1 MPDAAV
7 ETSYRHCRQLAR
19 SAARNFYYGFVLL
32 PEAKRD
38 ALCALYAFM
47 RAIDDISDEPGP
59 IEVKRGRLQEQRAE
73 LNRILA
79 GGSTSD
85 PAWPAL
91 RDTVKRFGIPP
102 RYLRDLI
109 AGAEMDLAVA
119 EYETF
124 DELRHYCYHV
134 AGAVGLC
141 CLYVFGFNDPQSPEF
156 AERMGIAFQLTNIL
170 RDMREDLAMGRV
182 YIPREDFVKFGCEI
196 KQFGENSAASGMLEM
211 LRFEAARASEFY
223 REGWKLL
230 PLVSADSRA
239 ALWAMA
245 RIYSG
250 ILQKIGRRDKR
261 ILTGERARLSAAEK
275 AWIVFKAKM
284 GWFRD
289 DGI

>member
-7 ETSYRHCRQLAR
+7 EASYRHCRQLAR
-19 SAARNFYYGFVLL
+19 SAARNFYCGFVLL
-32 PEAKRD
+32 PDAKRD

-47 RAIDDISDEPGP
+47 RGIDDISDESGE
-59 IEVKRGRLQEQRAE
+59 IEVKRQRLQEQRAE

-79 GGSTSD
+79 GGSASD

-91 RDTVKRFGIPP
+91 RDTVKCFGIPP
-102 RYLRDLI
+102 RYLHDLI
-109 AGAEMDLAVA
+109 AGAEMDLIVA
-119 EYETF
+119 TYETF
-124 DELRHYCYHV
+124 DDLRHYCYHV

-141 CLYVFGFNDPQSPEF
+141 CLYVFGFKDPQAPEF

-170 RDMREDLAMGRV
+170 RDVREDLAMGRV
-182 YIPREDFVKFGCEI
+182 YIPREDFAKFGCEI
-196 KQFGENSAASGMLEM
+196 QDFAENSTAGRALELM
-211 LRFEAARASEFY
+211 VFETARARDFY

-250 ILQKIGRRDKR
+250 ILRKIERRGIQVLR
-261 ILTGERARLSAAEK
+261 GERARLSAAEK
-275 AWIVFKAKM
+275 VWVVFKARM

-289 DGI
+289 DGA

>member
-7 ETSYRHCRQLAR
+7 ENSYQYCRQLAR

-32 PEAKRD
+32 PDSKRN

-47 RAIDDISDEPGP
+47 RGVDDISDEAGS
-59 IEVKRGRLQEQRAE
+59 IEAKRQGLQEQRAE
-73 LNRILA
+73 LDRILA
-79 GGSTSD
+79 GGNTSE

-102 RYLRDLI
+102 RYLHDLI
-109 AGAEMDLAVA
+109 TGAEMDLAVA

-124 DELRHYCYHV
+124 DDLRRYCYHV

-141 CLYVFGFNDPQSPEF
+141 CLHVFGFTDARAPEF
-156 AERMGIAFQLTNIL
+156 SEKMGIAFQLTNIL
-170 RDMREDLAMGRV
+170 RDVREDLAMGRV
-182 YIPREDFVKFGCEI
+182 YLPRADFAKFGCEV
-196 KQFGENSAASGMLEM
+196 KQFGENSAATGAIEM
-211 LRFEAARASEFY
+211 LRFETARARDFY

-250 ILQKIGRRDKR
+250 ILQKIERRGIQVLR
-261 ILTGERARLSAAEK
+261 GERARLSTAEK
-275 AWIVFKAKM
+275 LWIVFRARM
-284 GWFRD
+284 GWLNNS
-289 DGI
+289 GA